1 MGGCNKPPFFLK
13 NMIERKTATTIDMQ
27 IAKLRERGMVIA
39 NPNHVKEI
47 LLSVGYYRMGFYWY
61 PFEISKLRKRGIHKF
76 RRDTTWEKAEA
87 LYDFDSRF
95 RNLLSYYLQIIE
107 TDIRTY
113 LTYKASNYYKEDPFW
128 FVNNSYVKSDFISR
142 FIGSPDVR
150 GIYGNLR
157 LNNDV
162 IKKHH
167 RKHPED
173 IFAPAWKT
181 LEFLMFGDIQYLYNS
196 ILDKSLREK
205 IYQRYDVDEEDDFV
219 SYIDI
224 LRATRNVCAHSR
236 VLYDKN
242 LHHGIRG
249 SQVKLGLNTGEEMSI
264 VGILKLVYY
273 MLRQIDPEKEV
284 EMRNALRN
292 LVNQVEYDI
301 VRFAISRLA
310 F

>member
-1 MGGCNKPPFFLK
+1 
-13 NMIERKTATTIDMQ
+13 MIERKTATTVDAQ
-27 IAKLRERGMVIA
+27 ITKLRERGMAI
-39 NPNHVKEI
+39 NDSDHVKEI

-61 PFEISKLRKRGIHKF
+61 PFEIPKWRMRGVHKF
-76 RRDTTWEKAEA
+76 RKDTTWEKAEA

-113 LTYKASNYYKEDPFW
+113 LTYTASNYYKEDPFG
-128 FVNNSYVKSDFISR
+128 FVNSSYVKQDFINR
-142 FIGSPDVR
+142 FKGSTDAFTYSR
-150 GIYGNLR
+150 GIYDNLR
-157 LNNDV
+157 QNNDV
-162 IKKHH
+162 IRKHH
-167 RKHPED
+167 AKHPED
-173 IFAPAWKT
+173 TFAPAWKT

-196 ILDKSLREK
+196 ILDASLRKK
-205 IYQRYDVDEEDDFV
+205 IYQRYHIEEEENFI

-224 LRATRNVCAHSR
+224 LRDTRNVCAHSR
-236 VLYDKN
+236 ILYDKK
-242 LHHGIRG
+242 LYHGIKG
-249 SQVKLGLNTGEEMSI
+249 EQVNLGLNAGEEMSI

-273 MLRQIDPEKEV
+273 MLRQIDSKKEV

>member
-1 MGGCNKPPFFLK
+1 MTN
-13 NMIERKTATTIDMQ
+13 RKTATTVTEQ
-27 IAKLRERGMVIA
+27 IAKLQERGMVIVDS
-39 NPNHVKEI
+39 NHVNEV

-61 PFEISKLRKRGIHKF
+61 PFEIPKLRKQGVHKF

-87 LYDFDSRF
+87 LYEFDSRF

-107 TDIRTY
+107 TDIRTF
-113 LTYKASNYYKEDPFW
+113 LTYTVSNEYREDPFW
-128 FVNNSYVKSDFISR
+128 FVNSSCVKQDFIDR
-142 FIGSPDVR
+142 FIGCPPDYK
-150 GIYGNLR
+150 GIYYNLK

-196 ILDKSLREK
+196 ILAAPFREK
-205 IYQRYDVDEEDDFV
+205 IFNRYGVDDEGVFV

-224 LRATRNVCAHSR
+224 LRDTRNVCAHSR
-236 VLYDKN
+236 ILYDKK
-242 LHHGIRG
+242 LHRGIKG
-249 SQVKLGLNTGEEMSI
+249 DQMKLGLNNGEEMSI

-273 MLRQIDPEKEV
+273 MLRQIDPAKEV

>member
-1 MGGCNKPPFFLK
+1 MAEEKK
-13 NMIERKTATTIDMQ
+13 ATNTEEQ
-27 IAKLRERGMVIA
+27 IKKLQERGMIISDPEHA
-39 NPNHVKEI
+39 KHI

-61 PFEISKLRKRGIHKF
+61 PFEISKLRRRGIHKF
-76 RRDTTWEKAEA
+76 RKDTTWGKAEA

-107 TDIRTY
+107 TDIRAY
-113 LTYKASNYYKEDPFW
+113 LTYTVSNYYKEDPFG
-128 FVNNSYVKSDFISR
+128 FVNSSYVKKEFIDR
-142 FIGSPDVR
+142 FKGSPDSR
-150 GIYGNLR
+150 GMYDNLR
-157 LNNDV
+157 QNNDV
-162 IKKHH
+162 IRKHH

-173 IFAPAWKT
+173 DFAPAWKT

-196 ILDKSLREK
+196 ILDKSLRES
-205 IYQRYDVDEEDDFV
+205 IYHRYDVNDNDDFV

-224 LRATRNVCAHSR
+224 LRDTRNVCAHSR
-236 VLYDKN
+236 VLYDKK
-242 LHHGIRG
+242 LQG
-249 SQVKLGLNTGEEMSI
+249 SQSKLGLNTGEEMSI

-301 VRFAISRLA
+301 VRFAISRIA